1 MAKVTDITTIPISGL
16 NHIDALLDIGPDWN
30 FLTGNPA
37 NTLYYTFSILTDN
50 EKDRTGQVEFNATQ
64 QMATRTAFTYLQQVT
79 GIQFVETNSGATAQ
93 IHLANLDIDGYNTTG
108 LCSWMSSYLPGTND
122 SLVSYT
128 ADAYVYLDNVQWGGQ
143 NLNPVPGTDGY
154 QTLLHELGH
163 ALGLGHPFHEETEQ
177 HNHIHLPAS
186 QDNTAN
192 TIMSYTHKGGPYS
205 AFSPYDIAALNW
217 LYGGD
222 GLAGALGINSTG
234 GGRYL
239 TGASGND
246 RLVGTDGDDVF
257 AGMGGND
264 TIIGGLGTDTVVFSG
279 LRKDYTFS
287 VNGNGD
293 LIGAHASG
301 TITMSGIDLLSFNDG
316 RYQRADVV
324 GSDVTPPPA
333 PQLGVIKNAAGY
345 AQAGLERKP
354 VVSGFAEANS
364 LVKIHYGDR
373 VVAETRVDAEGVWQ
387 VATAPFPDGLN
398 YSLRATATDAA
409 GNTSAFSE
417 AITFHIDSTPPVRP
431 TATVTL
437 AEGGNQPVFS
447 GTGEAGTLMQLV
459 HLGTVTEIGRTTV
472 TAAGTWKIESPALPN
487 GTYEVR
493 AASVDK
499 ADNATTTIDSMQ
511 FTISNALNVRG
522 TDGMDRFIAAAGNAA
537 IDGGKGLDTVVYN
550 SPSTDFRIERGVYG
564 VTVTD
569 RTGKYGSDN
578 LIDVERIQF
587 ADKMVGLDIEGNV
600 GQIYRLYRAAYDR
613 VPDQDGLAFWIKAMD
628 TGNYSL
634 ADIAGYFLAD
644 KEAQALYSTNPS
656 DEYFITKMYHH
667 VLHRE
672 PDGGG
677 FQFYVDGLKL
687 VTRQEV
693 LAFFAESP
701 ENKAQVIGSIEH
713 GIEFPLP
720 VA

>member
-1 MAKVTDITTIPISGL
+1 MATVSDLEITPLSGL
-16 NHIDALLDIGPDWN
+16 NHIDALLDEGPDWN
-30 FLTGNPA
+30 FIANAAA
-37 NTLYYTFSILTDN
+37 NTIHYTFSVASGN
-50 EKDRTGQVEFNATQ
+50 EAGQTGQQAFTTLQ
-64 QMATRTAFTYLQQVT
+64 QTATRIAFDYLNSIT
-79 GIQFVETNSGATAQ
+79 GINFVETRTGTDAQ
-93 IHLANLDIDGYNTTG
+93 IHLANINIKETGVTG
-108 LCSWMSSYLPGTND
+108 LCSWQAPYSYWSDGT
-122 SLVSYT
+122 LVQESFKPN
-128 ADAYVYLDNVQWGGQ
+128 AYVYLDNAEFGVQNGNLMPGGA
-143 NLNPVPGTDGY
+143 GY

-163 ALGLGHPFHEETEQ
+163 ALGLKHPFQDE
-177 HNHIHLPAS
+177 IRLPVN

-192 TIMSYTHKGGPYS
+192 TIMSYTDRGGPYS
-205 AFSPYDIAALNW
+205 AFGAYDIAALNW

-537 IDGGKGLDTVVYN
+537 IDGGKDLDTVVYN

>member
-1 MAKVTDITTIPISGL
+1 MATVSDLEITPLSGL
-16 NHIDALLDIGPDWN
+16 NHIDALLDEGPDWN
-30 FLTGNPA
+30 FIANAAA
-37 NTLYYTFSILTDN
+37 NTIHYTFSVASGN
-50 EKDRTGQVEFNATQ
+50 EAGQTGQQAFTTLQ
-64 QMATRTAFTYLQQVT
+64 QTATRIAFDYLNSIT
-79 GIQFVETNSGATAQ
+79 GINFVETRTGTDAQ
-93 IHLANLDIDGYNTTG
+93 IHLANINIKETGVTG
-108 LCSWMSSYLPGTND
+108 LCSWQAPYSYWSDGT
-122 SLVSYT
+122 LVQESFKPN
-128 ADAYVYLDNVQWGGQ
+128 AYVYLDNAEFGVQNGNLMPGGA
-143 NLNPVPGTDGY
+143 GY

-163 ALGLGHPFHEETEQ
+163 ALGLKHPFQDE
-177 HNHIHLPAS
+177 IRLPVN

-192 TIMSYTHKGGPYS
+192 TIMSYTDRGGPYS
-205 AFSPYDIAALNW
+205 AFGAYDIAALNW